1 MSASADLAARRFSV
15 VIVNYNGGQMLL
27 DCVRSVRS
35 GLLPAD
41 QIIVVDNG
49 SRDDSMAR
57 LEAAEPGCVILRN
70 GCNAGF
76 ARAVNRG
83 LAQVRSEFALLLNN
97 DARLA
102 PDAWDALA
110 AAYDTLPRA
119 AFLGG
124 RLLYEDGRLQN
135 AVAAFPRLS
144 AELLP
149 RALLRAL
156 WPTRYR
162 GRPTGDAPLRV
173 ESIIGAL
180 FAVRMAAVAEFG
192 PLDEDF
198 FFFLE
203 ETEWCHRAH
212 TRGWETWHIPAARA
226 VHAQGATAKKHN
238 ALARIEYHRSRL
250 LYFRKTAP
258 GRYALSYAIALTK
271 AAFNALGNALLAG
284 LTLGLAPRVRAKAG
298 VDLKILAWYL
308 QGRPA
313 DVGLPDKCPPGRPLP
328 GA

>member
-1 MSASADLAARRFSV
+1 MSYEITTAFVDQFKANILLLSQQKQSLLRAACRMEPVTGDTMFLDRVAATTAQAITTRHGDTPLISTPHSRRKLTMGDYNWADLIDNADKLKMLSDPTSV
-15 VIVNYNGGQMLL
+15 YV
-27 DCVRSVRS
+27 
-35 GLLPAD
+35 
-41 QIIVVDNG
+41 
-49 SRDDSMAR
+49 
-57 LEAAEPGCVILRN
+57 
-70 GCNAGF
+70 
-76 ARAVNRG
+76 
-83 LAQVRSEFALLLNN
+83 
-97 DARLA
+97 
-102 PDAWDALA
+102 
-110 AAYDTLPRA
+110 
-119 AFLGG
+119 
-124 RLLYEDGRLQN
+124 QN

-156 WPTRYR
+156 WPARYR